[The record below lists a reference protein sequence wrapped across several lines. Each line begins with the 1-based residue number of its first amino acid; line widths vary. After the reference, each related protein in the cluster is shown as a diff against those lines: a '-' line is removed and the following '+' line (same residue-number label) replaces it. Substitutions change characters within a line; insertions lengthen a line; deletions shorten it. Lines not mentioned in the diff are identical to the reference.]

1 MAQEFSNP
9 KPIIDPTESVASA
22 QQKLDLW
29 TRRGMP
35 MRVIVE
41 DTAGDLAISSWDLLS
56 ASPADDA
63 LGEVFVM
70 AGTEVMTI
78 SLPPVSDN
86 VGRVITI
93 KNVSTGSVTITPDG
107 TDTIDGDA
115 TEVLAVD
122 AASTMLAISATAT
135 GAQWVLI

>member
-1 MAQEFSNP
+1 MTQEFRNP

-35 MRVIVE
+35 VRVIVE
-41 DTAGDLAISSWDLLS
+41 DTAGDLAIASWDPLS
-56 ASPADDA
+56 ATPASEA